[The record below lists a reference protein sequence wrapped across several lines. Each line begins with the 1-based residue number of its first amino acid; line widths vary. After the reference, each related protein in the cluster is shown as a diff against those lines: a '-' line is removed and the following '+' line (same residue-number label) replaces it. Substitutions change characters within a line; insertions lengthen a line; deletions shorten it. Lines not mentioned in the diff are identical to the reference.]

1 MIFALKGKNDAD
13 YEMRIYNSD
22 GSEPE
27 MCGNGLRCMAKFLQK
42 LEGKDGQETS
52 YDIWTLAGMI
62 KPKIV
67 KDGSVEVDMGFGKL
81 R

>member
-42 LEGKDGQETS
+42 LEGKEG
-52 YDIWTLAGMI
+52 
-62 KPKIV
+62 
-67 KDGSVEVDMGFGKL
+67 
-81 R
+81 